1 MWILLILVILVLF
14 NDSIYVTRMIITSK
28 KIKNSIKFA
37 VISDFHCTNEKKIL
51 KHLQQINPDGILI
64 PGDLI
69 DENWSLN
76 SVERLL
82 EGIKQWPSY
91 FVSGNHE
98 FKKGRTYKTFSQMED
113 LLEKYQIELLDHR
126 SVLVELKGETIWLG
140 GIKDHCSDRTKNPDE
155 LDQKHINNVCSK
167 CTPNYFTILMMHRP
181 EQFRFVEEHAIDFLV
196 SGHAHGGQWR
206 LPGINGL
213 YAPQQGLFPKR
224 AGGVYEMKHGL
235 HLVSRGLAHY
245 WFLPRLLNHRE
256 INVIEIKRAD

>member
-1 MWILLILVILVLF
+1 
-14 NDSIYVTRMIITSK
+14 
-28 KIKNSIKFA
+28 
-37 VISDFHCTNEKKIL
+37 
-51 KHLQQINPDGILI
+51 
-64 PGDLI
+64 
-69 DENWSLN
+69 
-76 SVERLL
+76 
-82 EGIKQWPSY
+82 
-91 FVSGNHE
+91 
-98 FKKGRTYKTFSQMED
+98 MED

-181 EQFRFVEEHAIDFLV
+181 EQFRFVEEHAIDLLV